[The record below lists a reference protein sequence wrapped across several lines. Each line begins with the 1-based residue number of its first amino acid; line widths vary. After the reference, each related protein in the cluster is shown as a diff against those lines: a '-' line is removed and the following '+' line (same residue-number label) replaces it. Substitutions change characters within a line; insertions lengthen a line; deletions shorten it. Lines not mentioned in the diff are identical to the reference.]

1 MFTIL
6 ILPGTQVDTDT
17 VQQRDKM
24 IDREDKGIQNKGN
37 GQYLFVDGAVVVGG
51 GDVIIL
57 RVKKTLLVVQQLCQD
72 SADGLLVS

>member
-17 VQQRDKM
+17 VQQRGKM